1 MLFGNIENVSS
12 FPTSKPAVDLRDPKF
27 GQVIAERRF
36 ISVSEAAAVTLG
48 GSWLMTAERVQR
60 DTRGNV

>member
-48 GSWLMTAERVQR
+48 GS
-60 DTRGNV
+60 

>member
-1 MLFGNIENVSS
+1 MMLLSTHKRKKSQMLFGNIENVSS

-48 GSWLMTAERVQR
+48 GS
-60 DTRGNV
+60 